1 MPYASLSID
10 LKAQLANLQAGMDK
24 AVRLA
29 EKDAARIEKAFGAV
43 KILAGT
49 IGGALA
55 AGLSVGAITT
65 WITSTNDALLAI
77 KDLAEGT
84 GSSVEQISALEN
96 ALRANNRTLAEAQPI
111 LVKFNGALKEA
122 DGKNGISQALAAIGL
137 SAEELRR
144 LDPVEALQ
152 QVGKALQ
159 GFNDDGNKAR
169 LVQELFGKS
178 VAEVIP
184 FLNDLAD
191 SQLKATKGIREATE
205 EADKFEKNLAKL
217 QTQVTDLSREL
228 AGPLVESLNKVFEGF
243 KTKGLTEQF
252 AARFANLRLTGVV
265 ADMENL
271 QRAMDFG
278 GSTPEMEARMASLR
292 EEAKRL
298 SGEVMRATDALK
310 GISPPGAGRRPPNE
324 GGGGLA
330 LRNLPTIGGATAAAR
345 AGRAASAGRGE
356 FVGPPISDSLTAAL
370 RALEQTD
377 VAKLAD
383 LQAQLQDLINL
394 RSLNGDTPAL
404 AEAITDISLALDE
417 LKAKSYTAAVDIKSD
432 FLRAEKAGYEE
443 TEEFMRRLKEQSK
456 EVDSIAKDLGLSFSS
471 AFENAVV
478 EGKGLRELLQGLEQ
492 DLLRILT
499 RKLVT
504 EPLGSAITGAIGEGG
519 FDLGGILKSIA
530 GSLFG
535 GLPGFAT
542 GTDYVPRDMVARI
555 HKGERIVPAAENRAG
570 GRAVSVVVNFSSAG
584 AIDRRTQSQLAA
596 AAGQGVQRALARNG

>member
-10 LKAQLANLQAGMDK
+10 LKAQLAGLQTGMDK

-29 EKDAARIEKAFGAV
+29 EKDAARMEKAFAQVRAV
-43 KILAGT
+43 AGS

-55 AGLSVGAITT
+55 AGLSVGAVTS

-96 ALRANNRTLAEAQPI
+96 ALRANNRTLADAQPI

-144 LDPVEALQ
+144 VDPVTALQ
-152 QVGKALQ
+152 QVGRALQ

-191 SQLKATKGIREATE
+191 SQLTATDGIRQATE

-217 QTQVTDLSREL
+217 KTEATDLARVL
-228 AGPLVESLNKVFEGF
+228 AGPVVEGLNKMFDAF
-243 KTKGLTEQF
+243 KGGPSQDLDIVRRQITILTKYINDNGSSSALPQMVSRLKELRDLEQT
-252 AARFANLRLTGVV
+252 L
-265 ADMENL
+265 
-271 QRAMDFG
+271 
-278 GSTPEMEARMASLR
+278 
-292 EEAKRL
+292 
-298 SGEVMRATDALK
+298 
-310 GISPPGAGRRPPNE
+310 AGRLPAGSGRPANE
-324 GGGGLA
+324 GGGGLGGS
-330 LRNLPTIGGATAAAR
+330 LRNLPTIGGASGAAR
-345 AGRAASAGRGE
+345 GGRAASPGRGE
-356 FVGPPISDSLTAAL
+356 FVGPPVSDSLTAAL

-383 LQAQLQDLINL
+383 LQAQLQDLLNL
-394 RSLNGDTPAL
+394 RSLNGSTPAL

-417 LKAKSYTAAVDIKSD
+417 LRAKSYTAAVDIKSD

-443 TEEFMRRLKEQSK
+443 TDEFMRRLKEQSK
-456 EVDSIAKDLGLSFSS
+456 EVDDIAKDLGLSFTS
-471 AFENAVV
+471 AFEDAIVG
-478 EGKGLRELLQGLEQ
+478 GKGLRDVLQGLEQ
-492 DLLRILT
+492 DILRILT

-504 EPLGSAITGAIGEGG
+504 EPLGNAITGAIGEGG

-535 GLPGFAT
+535 GLPSFDV

-555 HKGERIVPAAENRAG
+555 HKGERIVPAAQNRGAG
-570 GRAVSVVVNFSSAG
+570 MSVIVNFSSAG
-584 AIDRRTQSQLAA
+584 PIDRRTQSQLAA

>member
-10 LKAQLANLQAGMDK
+10 LKAQLAGLQSGMDK

-29 EKDAARIEKAFGAV
+29 EKDAARMERAFAQVRAV
-43 KILAGT
+43 AGS

-55 AGLSVGAITT
+55 ASLSIGAITT

-111 LVKFNGALKEA
+111 LVKFNAALKEA

-184 FLNDLAD
+184 FLNDLAE
-191 SQLKATKGIREATE
+191 SQLKATDGIREATE

-228 AGPLVESLNKVFEGF
+228 AGPMVESLNKVFEGF
-243 KTKGLTEQF
+243 KTKGITEQF
-252 AARFANLRLTGVV
+252 AARIANLRLTGVV

-310 GISPPGAGRRPPNE
+310 GLNPAGTADYSNE
-324 GGGGLA
+324 GRNAPRRTLPSLGGG
-330 LRNLPTIGGATAAAR
+330 TAAAR

-377 VAKLAD
+377 VAKLVD
-383 LQAQLQDLINL
+383 LQAQLQDLLNL
-394 RSLNGDTPAL
+394 RSLNGDSPAL

-443 TEEFMRRLKEQSK
+443 TDEFMRRLKEQSK
-456 EVDSIAKDLGLSFSS
+456 EVDSIAKDLGLSFTS
-471 AFENAVV
+471 AFEDAIVG
-478 EGKGLRELLQGLEQ
+478 GKGLRDVLQGLEQ

-504 EPLGSAITGAIGEGG
+504 EPLGNAITGAIGEGG

-535 GLPGFAT
+535 GLPSFDV

-555 HKGERIVPAAENRAG
+555 HKGERIVPAAENRGG
-570 GRAVSVVVNFSSAG
+570 GRAVSVVVNFSSTG